1 MQSIL
6 MHDAEELRRKLKCAN
21 QIDCLYNE
29 SRIWLFGTFP
39 RFRVV
44 VLGKMM
50 ENDSEFEQ
58 SYESDDSRYNFI
70 SGYETEVEKR
80 R

>member
-1 MQSIL
+1 MQTKL
-6 MHDAEELRRKLKCAN
+6 TVAEQPGASLVVE
-21 QIDCLYNE
+21 LYNE
-29 SRIWLFGTFP
+29 SRIWLFETFP

-44 VLGKMM
+44 VFGKMM

-58 SYESDDSRYNFI
+58 SYESDDSQYNFI
-70 SGYETEVEKR
+70 PGYETEVEER